1 MKFYTSVLP
10 YRGQLLVRGVDKN
23 GNSCKEK
30 YSYKPSLYIPTKKE
44 SKYKTL
50 DGRNVERRKFKSIS
64 EAKRFV
70 EDKQTLSNENEYFGN
85 TRYQYPFIAEAFPG
99 KINWDIKQI
108 KILTIDIECESA
120 NGFPDPSEAK
130 EPLICITVKDHAK
143 KNIRVF
149 GIGNF
154 VNNRDDVVYIKCSSE
169 MDLIYRFTE
178 FWRNY
183 EPDIITGWNV
193 KFFDIPYLMNRFARE
208 MGKSYTKQFSPW
220 GVASEGSTRV
230 TAKGYNQEQKYWDI
244 MGVSVLDY
252 LDLYRKHTFV
262 RRESYKLD
270 YIGEVELGENKLNNP
285 YDTFQDFYSKDH
297 QLFVEYNIQD
307 VELVDKLED
316 KMKLIALHL
325 TMAYEAKANY
335 QDAFGQVGIWDTII
349 YNHLRDNNI
358 VPPAVKESKK
368 SEGYEGAYVKDP
380 ITGQHPWICSFDL
393 NSLYPHLIMQYNI
406 SPETMVGF
414 EPNKVNVEDMLNEKS
429 DLSNLDGCTITPNGA
444 QFRTD
449 KRGFL
454 PEIMDKLYQER
465 VIYKN
470 KMLKAKALYQ
480 QTGDK
485 KYENEIATNHNIQ
498 LARKIALNSAYG
510 AIGNQYFR
518 YFDVRHAEG
527 ITKAGQLTIRWIERD
542 VNKFLNNLL
551 KTKDIPYVVAS
562 DTDSIY
568 ITLGAVVDKIFK
580 DKSDIRKI
588 VKVMDK
594 FCEET
599 LQPAI
604 DSSFDKLAKYVN
616 AFDQKMI
623 MKREVI
629 ANKGIWTAKKRY
641 ILNVYNE
648 EGVDLKEPKLKIMGI
663 EAVKSS
669 TPAPC
674 RVKIK
679 EALKVIMNKDEA
691 TLIQFIEDFRKHF
704 KTLPPE
710 EIAYPR
716 SCNNLQKYS
725 IKGEPEE
732 GLNPYIKGCPI
743 HVRGALLYNSLL
755 KKNKLKKYQ
764 DIQEGDKVKFIKL
777 KEPNTIQN
785 DVISFIGV
793 LPKEFDLHK
802 YIDYDNQFDKSFLE
816 PLRLIVKAINWSF
829 EKNTTLNLEDL
840 F

>member
-10 YRGQLLVRGVDKN
+10 YRGRLLVRGINQDGSHKKFRIN
-23 GNSCKEK
+23 
-30 YSYKPSLYIPTKKE
+30 YKPSLFLPTKKE

-50 DGRNVERRKFKSIS
+50 DGRNVDKVKFESIS
-64 EAKRFV
+64 DAKRWIDEYKDVTNF
-70 EDKQTLSNENEYFGN
+70 EYFGN
-85 TRYQYPFIAEAFPG
+85 TRYQYPFIADEFPD

-108 KILTIDIECESA
+108 KILTIDIECESE
-120 NGFPDPSEAK
+120 NGFPDPDKAE

-143 KNIRVF
+143 KNIIVF

-154 VNNRDDVVYIKCSSE
+154 VNDRDDVKYIKCASE
-169 MDLIYRFTE
+169 IDLVHRFTE
-178 FWRNY
+178 FWCKYN
-183 EPDIITGWNV
+183 PDIITGWNV
-193 KFFDIPYLMNRFARE
+193 KFFDIPYLMNRFKYL
-208 MGKSYTKQFSPW
+208 MGNEYLLQFSPW
-220 GVASEGSTRV
+220 GVVSEG
-230 TAKGYNQEQKYWDI
+230 TALALGYARTQKYWDI
-244 MGVSVLDY
+244 MGVSTLDY

-270 YIGEVELGENKLNNP
+270 YIGQVELGENKLENP
-285 YDTFQDFYSKDH
+285 FDTFKEFYQNDH

-316 KMKLIALHL
+316 KMQLIALHL
-325 TMAYEAKANY
+325 TMAYEAKVNY
-335 QDAFGQVGIWDTII
+335 QDVFGQVRVWDTII
-349 YNHLRDNNI
+349 YNHLRSKNI
-358 VPPAVKESKK
+358 VPPAVQESKK
-368 SEGYEGAYVKDP
+368 SDGFEGAYVKDP
-380 ITGQHPWICSFDL
+380 VVGFHDWICSFDL

-406 SPETMVGF
+406 SPETMVNF
-414 EPNKVNVEDMLNEKS
+414 EPNKVNVVDMLNEKS
-429 DLSNLDGCTITPNGA
+429 DLSDLDKRTITPNGA

-454 PEIMDKLYQER
+454 PELMEKLYKER
-465 VIYKN
+465 VIYKD
-470 KMLKAKALYQ
+470 KMLKAKSMYQ
-480 QTGDK
+480 ETGDK
-485 KYENEIATNHNIQ
+485 RYEKEISANHNIQ

-527 ITKAGQLTIRWIERD
+527 ITMAGQLTIRWIERD
-542 VNKFLNNLL
+542 VNKFLNTLL
-551 KTKDIPYVVAS
+551 KTKSVSYVVAS

-568 ITLGAVVDKIFK
+568 IKLGAVVDKIFK
-580 DKSDIRKI
+580 DKTNTRKI
-588 VKVMDK
+588 VKVLDK

-599 LQPAI
+599 LQKEI
-604 DSSFDKLAKYVN
+604 DNSFDKLAKYVN

-648 EGVDLKEPKLKIMGI
+648 EGVELKEPKLKMMGI

-679 EALKVIMNKDEA
+679 EALKIIMNKDEA

-716 SCNNLQKYS
+716 SCNNLEKYS
-725 IKGEPEE
+725 STKDIY
-732 GLNPYIKGCPI
+732 LKGCPI
-743 HVRGALLYNSLL
+743 HVRGALLYNNIL
-755 KKNKLKKYQ
+755 KKKRLTKYEK
-764 DIQEGDKVKFIKL
+764 IQEGDKIKFIKL
-777 KEPNTIQN
+777 KEPNTLHQ

-816 PLRLIVKAINWSF
+816 PLRFIVKAIGWNF
-829 EKNTTLNLEDL
+829 ERHTTLDS
-840 F
+840 FI